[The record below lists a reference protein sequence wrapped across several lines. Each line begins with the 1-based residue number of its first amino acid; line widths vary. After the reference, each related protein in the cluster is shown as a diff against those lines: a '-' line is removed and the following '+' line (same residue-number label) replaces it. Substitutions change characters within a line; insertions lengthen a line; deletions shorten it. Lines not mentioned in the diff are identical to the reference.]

1 MAEAEAGVEAGPPG
15 GGLEGGYDHKAVESR
30 WYPIWEES
38 GAFRPEI
45 NPGGKPFSI
54 VIPPPNVTG
63 VLHIGHALDHSIQD
77 AIIRRKRMQGRAV
90 LWLPG
95 TDHAGIATQ
104 MVVERELA
112 EEGKTRYE
120 LGRER
125 FVEQVWSWKARSGG
139 AITQQMRALGDSC
152 DWTRE
157 RFTLD
162 DQLSAA
168 VREVFVSLYEKGLIY
183 RGRRIINWSP
193 GLMTAISD
201 IEVEYE
207 EVEGQMV
214 HITYPFAEGGADGRE
229 GVTVATT
236 RAETMLGDTGVAVH
250 PEDERYRSL
259 VGRTVR
265 LPLMDRLIPIVADE
279 AVDPSFGTGAVK
291 VTPAHDPLDF
301 EIAGRAGLPPVQV
314 IGEDGRMTAEA
325 GPFAGL
331 DRFEAREQVIDAL
344 RREGCLDRIEEH
356 RHSVGHCSRS
366 GAAVEPLLSHQWFV
380 RVADLIGPA
389 VEAVRSDAARFVPKR
404 WEKNYF
410 HWMENLHD
418 WCVSRQLWW
427 GHRIPA
433 WYCDIDGAV
442 MVARERPA
450 GCSECGS
457 EELRADED
465 VLDTW
470 FSSALWPFSTLG
482 WPDDASDLRRFYPT
496 DVLVTGYD
504 IIFFWV
510 ARMLKMGMEFA
521 GEAPFREIVIHGLVR
536 ASDGRKMSKSLNNI
550 VDPMEMIDL
559 YGADALRLSL
569 LRSASPG
576 HDVPFDVQWV
586 DAARRFGNKLWNAV
600 RFALMHLAPGSVPAA
615 GGYPDDPGPVDRWI
629 LSRLAETAARV
640 DELFDRHR
648 LSDGFSLLYSFAWS
662 EVFDWYLEMSKP
674 TLAAGGPEAEA
685 ARQTLGAVLRD
696 LLAFFHPAMPFL
708 TEELYSRLV
717 GEGLLILAPWPAPP
731 ACEAPAGIGALQE
744 LVAGVRGFRAAHGLA
759 ARRGLE
765 AVVHDPEGLWQE
777 WWGPQ
782 LAALAG
788 AEAETADAPPEA
800 GEGYSRVA
808 AGPVQAFIR
817 LEGVIDAEAE
827 RGRILGR
834 IDKARRGLEK
844 SERKLA
850 NPAFLERAPAEVVS
864 KEEQK
869 AAEAR
874 KLLGVL
880 AVQLEELGS
889 G

>member
-1 MAEAEAGVEAGPPG
+1 MEAPPTG
-15 GGLEGGYDHKAVESR
+15 TLQGSYDPKAVESR

-45 NPGGKPFSI
+45 NPDGEPFAI

-77 AIIRRKRMQGRAV
+77 AIIRRKRMQGYAA

-112 EEGKTRYE
+112 DEGLTRQA

-125 FVEQVWSWKARSGG
+125 FVDQVWEWKHRSGG

-162 DQLSAA
+162 DGLSAA

-183 RGRRIINWSP
+183 RGYRIINWSP

-207 EVEGQMV
+207 EVAGQMV
-214 HITYPFAEGGADGRE
+214 HITYPFSGGGPDARDGI
-229 GVTVATT
+229 TVATT

-250 PEDERYRSL
+250 PEDERHSRL
-259 VGRTVR
+259 IGRTVR
-265 LPLMDRLIPIVADE
+265 LPLMDRDIPVVADE
-279 AVDPSFGTGAVK
+279 AVDPVFGTGAVK

-301 EIAGRAGLPPVQV
+301 EIGRRTGLPPVQV
-314 IGEDGRMTAEA
+314 IGEDGRMTDAA
-325 GPFAGL
+325 GTFAGM
-331 DRFEAREQVIDAL
+331 DRFDARESVIEAL
-344 RREGCLDRIEEH
+344 QRGGYLDRIEEH
-356 RHSVGHCSRS
+356 RHTVGHCSRS
-366 GAAVEPLLSHQWFV
+366 GVAIEPLLSHQWFV
-380 RVADLIGPA
+380 RVDALIGPA
-389 VEAVRSDAARFVPKR
+389 VEVVRNDASRFVPKR

-418 WCVSRQLWW
+418 WCISRQLWW
-427 GHRIPA
+427 GHQIPA
-433 WYCDIDGAV
+433 WYCDADGAV
-442 MVARERPA
+442 MVARVQPT
-450 GCSECGS
+450 GCRECGS
-457 EELRADED
+457 EDLRAEED

-482 WPDDASDLRRFYPT
+482 WPDDTPDLRRFYPT

-510 ARMLKMGMEFA
+510 ARMLKMGLEFA
-521 GEAPFREIVIHGLVR
+521 GDVPFGEIVIHGLVR

-550 VDPMEMIDL
+550 VDPIEMIDR

-569 LRSASPG
+569 LQSASPG

-600 RFALMHLAPGSVPAA
+600 KFALIHIGPGTVPPEE
-615 GGYPDDPGPVDRWI
+615 GYPEAPGPVDRWI
-629 LSRLAETAARV
+629 LARLGEVATRV
-640 DELFDRHR
+640 DSLFDRHR
-648 LSDGFSLLYSFAWS
+648 LSDAFSLLYSFAWS

-674 TLAAGGPEAEA
+674 TLAAGGPEAGIV
-685 ARQTLGAVLRD
+685 RQTLGVVLRD
-696 LLAFFHPAMPFL
+696 LLKFFHPAIPFL
-708 TEELYSRLV
+708 TEELYSHLV
-717 GEGLLILAPWPAPP
+717 GDGLLITSQWPDIPRYTSP
-731 ACEAPAGIGALQE
+731 EGIRTLQE
-744 LVAGVRGFRAAHGLA
+744 LVAGMRRFRAAYGLP
-759 ARRGLE
+759 ARLE
-765 AVVHDPEGLWQE
+765 LTPVVHDPEGVWAD

-782 LAALAG
+782 LIALAATNVVIG
-788 AEAETADAPPEA
+788 DHPQGP
-800 GEGYSRVA
+800 GHLPVV
-808 AGPVQAFIR
+808 AGPLQAFIPVQ
-817 LEGVIDAEAE
+817 GVIDIEAE
-827 RGRILGR
+827 RERLSRRIKSAGA
-834 IDKARRGLEK
+834 DVEKAERNLSNAAFRG
-844 SERKLA
+844 
-850 NPAFLERAPAEVVS
+850 RAPAEVVS
-864 KEEQK
+864 KEEAK
-869 AAEAR
+869 AADAA
-874 KLLGVL
+874 KLLRTL
-880 AVQLEELGS
+880 TTQLDTLRELRY
-889 G
+889 

>member
-1 MAEAEAGVEAGPPG
+1 METSLTGSLHGS
-15 GGLEGGYDHKAVESR
+15 YDPKAVEAR
-30 WYPIWEES
+30 WYPIWEDS

-45 NPGGKPFSI
+45 NPDGEPFAI

-77 AIIRRKRMQGRAV
+77 AIIRRRRMQGYAA

-112 EEGKTRYE
+112 DEGLTRYA
-120 LGRER
+120 LGRDR
-125 FVEQVWSWKARSGG
+125 FVEQVWEWKRSSGG
-139 AITQQMRALGDSC
+139 AITRQMRALGDSC

-162 DQLSAA
+162 EGLSTA

-183 RGRRIINWSP
+183 RGYRIINWSP

-207 EVEGQMV
+207 EVVGRMV
-214 HITYPFAEGGADGRE
+214 HITYPFSGGGVDVRE
-229 GVTVATT
+229 GITVATT

-250 PEDERYRSL
+250 PEDERYRHL
-259 VGRTVR
+259 IGRTVR
-265 LPLMDRLIPIVADE
+265 LPLMDRDIPVVADD
-279 AVDPSFGTGAVK
+279 AVDPFFGTGAVK

-314 IGEDGRMTAEA
+314 IGEDGRMTDAA

-331 DRFEAREQVIDAL
+331 DRFEARERVIEAL
-344 RREGCLDRIEEH
+344 QGGGYLDRIEEH
-356 RHSVGHCSRS
+356 RHTVGHCSRS
-366 GAAVEPLLSHQWFV
+366 GVVIEPLLSHQWFV
-380 RVADLIGPA
+380 RVDGLIGPA
-389 VEAVRSDAARFVPKR
+389 VDVVRNDVSRFIPKR

-418 WCVSRQLWW
+418 WCISRQLWW

-433 WYCDIDGAV
+433 WYCEADGAV

-450 GCSECGS
+450 GCQECGS
-457 EELRADED
+457 EDLRADED

-482 WPDDASDLRRFYPT
+482 WPDDTPDLRRFYPT

-510 ARMLKMGMEFA
+510 ARMLKMGLEFA
-521 GEAPFREIVIHGLVR
+521 EDVPFREIVIHGLVR

-569 LRSASPG
+569 LQSASPG

-600 RFALMHLAPGSVPAA
+600 KFALIHIDPGTVPQE
-615 GGYPDDPGPVDRWI
+615 GGYPEEPGPIDRWI
-629 LSRLAETAARV
+629 LARLGEVATRM
-640 DELFDRHR
+640 DSLFDRHR
-648 LSDGFSLLYSFAWS
+648 LSDAISLLYSFAWS

-674 TLAAGGPEAEA
+674 ALAAGGPEAA
-685 ARQTLGAVLRD
+685 TVRQTLGVVLRD
-696 LLAFFHPAMPFL
+696 LLKFFHPAIPFV
-708 TEELYSRLV
+708 TEELYSHLV
-717 GEGLLILAPWPAPP
+717 KDSLLITSPWPEIPP
-731 ACEAPAGIGALQE
+731 YTSPEGIRTLQE
-744 LVAGVRGFRAAHGLA
+744 LVAGMRRFRAAHGLP
-759 ARRGLE
+759 ARLQLTPI
-765 AVVHDPEGLWQE
+765 VHDPEGKWAD

-782 LAALAG
+782 LTALA
-788 AEAETADAPPEA
+788 ATTAVVGNPPEGA
-800 GEGYSRVA
+800 GHMRVV
-808 AGPVQAFIR
+808 AGSLQAFIP
-817 LEGVIDAEAE
+817 LEGVIDVQAE
-827 RGRILGR
+827 RIRLGSRIKKVMA
-834 IDKARRGLEK
+834 DLERA
-844 SERKLA
+844 ERKLS
-850 NPAFLERAPAEVVS
+850 NPAFRSRAPAEVVS
-864 KEEQK
+864 KEEARV
-869 AAEAR
+869 AAAA
-874 KLLGVL
+874 KLLL
-880 AVQLEELGS
+880 ALTAQIDALG